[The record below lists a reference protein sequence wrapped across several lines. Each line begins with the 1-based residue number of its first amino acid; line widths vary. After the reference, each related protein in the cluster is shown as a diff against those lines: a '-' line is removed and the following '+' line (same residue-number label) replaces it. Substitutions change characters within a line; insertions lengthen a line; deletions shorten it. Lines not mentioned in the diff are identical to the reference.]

1 MISHITSQET
11 WNGIRDGQ
19 DIVQMLEAFRIG
31 GGGGKRDK
39 QVGTYKQRNHK
50 CIIFRGGIVAGIEE
64 RCGGTDE
71 VCTGLQVA

>member
-31 GGGGKRDK
+31 GGGGNVISRLGHINKE
-39 QVGTYKQRNHK
+39 TTSASSSE
-50 CIIFRGGIVAGIEE
+50 VA
-64 RCGGTDE
+64 
-71 VCTGLQVA
+71 